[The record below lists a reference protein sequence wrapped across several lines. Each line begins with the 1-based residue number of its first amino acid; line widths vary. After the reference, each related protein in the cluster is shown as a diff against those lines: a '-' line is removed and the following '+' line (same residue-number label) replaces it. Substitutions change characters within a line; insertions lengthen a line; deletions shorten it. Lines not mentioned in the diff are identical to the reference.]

1 MANDQLKAKFGK
13 VLDNFSDFI
22 KSAEEKE
29 VNKNEESNKVMGQ
42 LNETILDLTAI
53 QQTGLAKQKEN
64 DREI

>member
-29 VNKNEESNKVMGQ
+29 VIKNEESNKVMGQ

-53 QQTGLAKQKEN
+53 
-64 DREI
+64 